1 MRGFF
6 TRVLPEPQR
15 VLLIESASRETGAR
29 ALETLKKAFGEQAP
43 IDVFHCQVSPPAG
56 VDESWRASDY
66 AGGSA
71 RLGLVRMLRARR
83 PSIAAAIF
91 ADDPTL
97 GPWKWLLLATLS
109 SKFLILNENGDFFW
123 LDRGHLP
130 NLFDMLQRRV
140 GFAGET
146 VTEAIAGLLAFPFVV
161 AYLAAYAGYVHCVR
175 AVRMALGLKHRA
187 RREPG
192 VRDA

>member
-1 MRGFF
+1 MRGFL
-6 TRVLPEPQR
+6 TRTLPEPSH
-15 VLLIESASRETGAR
+15 VLLIESGSRELGEL
-29 ALETLKKAFGEQAP
+29 ALATLKKAFGEQTP
-43 IDVFHCQVSPPAG
+43 IDVFHCQTASLAG
-56 VDESWRASDY
+56 ANESWRASDY
-66 AGGSA
+66 AGASA
-71 RLGLVRMLRARR
+71 RLGLVRRLRSRR

-91 ADDPTL
+91 SDDPTL
-97 GPWKWLLLATLS
+97 GPWKWLLLATLN

-161 AYLAAYAGYVHCVR
+161 VYLAAYAGYVHSVR
-175 AVRMALGLKHRA
+175 GIRLALGLGPRT
-187 RREPG
+187 
-192 VRDA
+192 